1 MKKTHKT
8 VLTVLAAGAL
18 LLNVASLPAM
28 AERWNDS
35 YRVRQGFANG
45 SINRR
50 EMNQI
55 RQNRW
60 QERNYK
66 RHALADGHLNGHE
79 RRRLHQLEN
88 KNDRYIFHSKH
99 DRY

>member
-1 MKKTHKT
+1 MKKTPKT
-8 VLTVLAAGAL
+8 FLTALAAVAL
-18 LLNVASLPAM
+18 LLNVVSLPAM
-28 AERWNDS
+28 AENWNDS
-35 YRVRQGFANG
+35 HRVREGRANG
-45 SINRR
+45 TINHH

-66 RHALADGHLNGHE
+66 QRAMADGRMNGHE

-88 KNDRYIFHSKH
+88 KNDRYIFRSKH
-99 DRY
+99 DRH